1 MDVRVE
7 EDDGVEVRYRGLNVG
22 GATFGA
28 PRVLPK
34 PAFEASY
41 LPAAGGYRLLVR
53 VLEVSPSAV
62 VYQRLDAQRAPV
74 GTPKESP
81 LVVFLANFVA
91 ESAAY

>member
-1 MDVRVE
+1 M
-7 EDDGVEVRYRGLNVG
+7 
-22 GATFGA
+22 
-28 PRVLPK
+28 
-34 PAFEASY
+34 
-41 LPAAGGYRLLVR
+41 
-53 VLEVSPSAV
+53 SPSAV